1 VRTIRGRL
9 TFWYTVALTA
19 TVLVFGT
26 ALYLERRQSSV
37 RELDQRLA
45 LEADFA
51 RRWLNESFNVLT
63 TLVRPNDPQE
73 LQQGV
78 AANFEGVRDLLLVFD
93 RQGKTL
99 YINDPVRQLNFA
111 AIERLAAI
119 PGAAPARAGEGTATL
134 AGGEP
139 PMRYALLPVDGAG
152 PEVGAV
158 VVAARLSAVAFG
170 PADLLQSMVLV
181 VPLILVAS
189 GVLGWFLAGRAMRPV
204 DQLMDE
210 VQEVTDGRSLHR
222 RVLVPTSGDELA
234 RLAVTL
240 NEMFS
245 RLEQSFSQLRRF
257 TADASH
263 ELKTPLTV
271 LRTGI
276 ERSLVHP
283 GTPPE
288 VLESL
293 DTTLEQ
299 LNQLNELVDSLLTL
313 ARADEGRAPLA
324 LEVADLRALVVDV
337 GETAEMLAEQHGLES
352 RVVVPGHPVEVRVD
366 AHRMQQLLLNLVTN
380 AVKYTPAGGSVE
392 LLLEEEPE
400 AGEGDGV
407 RLIVRD
413 SGIGIAAVD
422 VPHIFDR
429 FWRADP
435 ARSRTGDRPGVGL
448 GLAITKWIAEAHGG
462 SIAVRSR
469 PGRGSSFTVT
479 LPRAGGG
486 GVADRG

>member
-1 VRTIRGRL
+1 MRTIRGRL
-9 TFWYTVALTA
+9 SFWYTVALTA
-19 TVLVFGT
+19 TVVVFGS

-51 RRWLNESFNVLT
+51 RRWLNESYNVLS

-93 RQGKTL
+93 RQGRTL

-111 AIERLAAI
+111 ALERLASL
-119 PGAAPARAGEGTATL
+119 PGPAPAAAAIGTSPL
-134 AGGEP
+134 PGGEP
-139 PMRYALLPVDGAG
+139 PMRYVLLPVDEAG

-158 VVAARLSAVAFG
+158 VVAAGLSAVAFG
-170 PADLLQSMVLV
+170 PADLLRSMMLV
-181 VPLILVAS
+181 VPLILLAS
-189 GVLGWFLAGRAMRPV
+189 GVLGWFLAGRAIRPV
-204 DQLMDE
+204 EQLMDE

-271 LRTGI
+271 LRAGV

-283 GTPPE
+283 GTPSE
-288 VLESL
+288 VLEAL
-293 DTTLEQ
+293 DVTLEQ
-299 LNQLNELVDSLLTL
+299 LNQLNELVDSLLML

-324 LEVADLRALVVDV
+324 VEEEDLRALVIDV
-337 GETAEMLAEQHGLES
+337 GETAEMLAEQHGLVAK
-352 RVVVPGHPVEVRVD
+352 VVVPDHPVRVPVD
-366 AHRMQQLLLNLVTN
+366 AHRMHQLLLNLVTN

-392 LLLEEEPE
+392 VLLEEAEDG
-400 AGEGDGV
+400 GEV
-407 RLIVRD
+407 RLVVRD
-413 SGIGIAAVD
+413 TGIGIASVD
-422 VPHIFDR
+422 LPHIFDR

-462 SIAVRSR
+462 TIAVRSR
-469 PGRGSSFTVT
+469 PGRGTSFIVT
-479 LPRAGGG
+479 LPRVGGG
-486 GVADRG
+486 GAGDAG

>member
-1 VRTIRGRL
+1 MSTIRGRL

-37 RELDQRLA
+37 RELDARLT

-51 RRWLNESFNVLT
+51 RRWLNESYHVLST
-63 TLVRPNDPQE
+63 VLRPTDPHE

-93 RQGKTL
+93 RTGRTL

-111 AIERLAAI
+111 AIERLASLF
-119 PGAAPARAGEGTATL
+119 GRAGTADSTGTAVL
-134 AGGEP
+134 PAGEK
-139 PMRYALLPVDGAG
+139 PMRYVTLAVDGAG
-152 PEVGAV
+152 AEVGAV
-158 VVAARLSAVAFG
+158 VVAAPLSAVAFG
-170 PADLLQSMVLV
+170 PADLLRSMVLV
-181 VPLILVAS
+181 VPLILLAS

-204 DQLMDE
+204 ERLMDE
-210 VQEVTDGRSLHR
+210 VQDMTDGGSLHR
-222 RVLVPTSGDELA
+222 RVAVPTSGDELA

-240 NEMFS
+240 NAMFS

-271 LRTGI
+271 LRAGV

-288 VLESL
+288 VLEAL

-299 LNQLNELVDSLLTL
+299 INRLNELVDSLLML
-313 ARADEGRAPLA
+313 ARADEGRAPLV
-324 LEVADLRALVVDV
+324 LEAQDLRPLVVDV
-337 GETAEMLAEQHGLES
+337 GETAGMLAEQHGLTTQVS
-352 RVVVPGHPVEVRVD
+352 VPDHAVMVCVD
-366 AHRMQQLLLNLVTN
+366 PHRMQQLLLNLVTN
-380 AVKYTPAGGSVE
+380 AVKYTPAGGSVSVA
-392 LLLEEEPE
+392 LQDGEE
-400 AGEGDGV
+400 GV
-407 RLIVRD
+407 RVVVRD
-413 SGIGIAAVD
+413 TGIGIASVD
-422 VPHIFDR
+422 LPHIFDR

-462 SIAVRSR
+462 TIAVQSR
-469 PGRGSSFTVT
+469 PGRGSSFVVT

-486 GVADRG
+486 GAADQA

>member
-1 VRTIRGRL
+1 MNTIRGRL

-51 RRWLNESFNVLT
+51 RRWLNESYNVLS

-93 RQGKTL
+93 RAGRTL

-111 AIERLAAI
+111 AIERLTALAG
-119 PGAAPARAGEGTATL
+119 PAPVPSSTGTALLPAGE
-134 AGGEP
+134 ES
-139 PMRYALLPVDGAG
+139 MRFVTLPVDGAG
-152 PEVGAV
+152 AEVGAI
-158 VVAARLSAVAFG
+158 VVAAPLSAVAFG
-170 PADLLQSMVLV
+170 PADLLQSMMLV
-181 VPLILVAS
+181 VPLILLAS

-204 DQLMDE
+204 DRLMDE

-222 RVLVPTSGDELA
+222 RVAVPTSGDELA

-240 NEMFS
+240 NAMFS
-245 RLEQSFSQLRRF
+245 RLEQSFNQLRRF

-271 LRTGI
+271 LRTGV
-276 ERSLVHP
+276 ERSLTHP
-283 GTPPE
+283 GTPAE
-288 VLESL
+288 VLEAM
-293 DTTLEQ
+293 DTTLGQ
-299 LNQLNELVDSLLTL
+299 LNHLNELVDSLLML

-324 LEVADLRALVVDV
+324 LEVRDLRALVVDV
-337 GETAEMLAEQHGLES
+337 GETAEMLGEQHGLTTE
-352 RVVVPGHPVEVRVD
+352 VTVPEHPVEVRVD
-366 AHRMQQLLLNLVTN
+366 DHRMQQLLLNLVTN
-380 AVKYTPAGGSVE
+380 AVKYTPAGGSVS
-392 LLLEEEPE
+392 LALQDVEEG
-400 AGEGDGV
+400 ARV
-407 RLIVRD
+407 VVRD
-413 SGIGIAAVD
+413 TGIGIASVD
-422 VPHIFDR
+422 LPHIFDR

-448 GLAITKWIAEAHGG
+448 GLAITQWIAEAHGG
-462 SIAVRSR
+462 TITVQSR
-469 PGRGSSFTVT
+469 PGRGSSFVVT
-479 LPRAGGG
+479 LPRAGAGG
-486 GVADRG
+486 EGAGG

>member
-1 VRTIRGRL
+1 VNTIRGRL

-26 ALYLERRQSSV
+26 ALYLERRQTSE
-37 RELDQRLA
+37 RELDARLG

-51 RRWLNESFNVLT
+51 RRWLNESYSVLST
-63 TLVRPNDPQE
+63 VLRPTDPQE

-93 RQGKTL
+93 RNGRTL

-111 AIERLAAI
+111 AIERLVSLAGPSPIAPAI
-119 PGAAPARAGEGTATL
+119 GTADLPAGTPPVRYATLPVEGAGAEVGSIIVAAP
-134 AGGEP
+134 
-139 PMRYALLPVDGAG
+139 
-152 PEVGAV
+152 
-158 VVAARLSAVAFG
+158 LSAVAFG
-170 PADLLQSMVLV
+170 PAELLRSMMLI

-189 GVLGWFLAGRAMRPV
+189 TVLGWFLAGRAMRPV
-204 DQLMDE
+204 ERLMDE

-222 RVLVPTSGDELA
+222 RVAVPTSGDELA

-240 NEMFS
+240 NAMFS

-271 LRTGI
+271 LRAGV

-288 VLESL
+288 VLEAL

-313 ARADEGRAPLA
+313 ARADEGRSPLV
-324 LEVADLRALVVDV
+324 LEVRDLRTLVEDV
-337 GETAEMLAEQHGLES
+337 GETAGILAEQHGLTAQV
-352 RVVVPGHPVEVRVD
+352 RVPDHPVEVRVD
-366 AHRMQQLLLNLVTN
+366 PHRMHQLLLNLVTN
-380 AVKYTPAGGSVE
+380 AVKYTPAGGSVTI
-392 LLLEEEPE
+392 LLEEVEE
-400 AGEGDGV
+400 GV
-407 RLIVRD
+407 RLSVRD
-413 SGIGIAAVD
+413 TGIGIASVD
-422 VPHIFDR
+422 LPHIFDR

-462 SIAVRSR
+462 TISVQSR
-469 PGRGSSFTVT
+469 PGRGSNFVVA
-479 LPRAGGG
+479 LPAAGGSG
-486 GVADRG
+486 AVIEG

>member
-1 VRTIRGRL
+1 VTTIRGRL

-26 ALYLERRQSSV
+26 ALYLERRQSSL

-51 RRWLNESFNVLT
+51 RRWLNESYNVLS

-78 AANFEGVRDLLLVFD
+78 AANFEGVRDLLVVFD
-93 RQGKTL
+93 RQGRTL

-111 AIERLAAI
+111 AVEALVALAG
-119 PGAAPARAGEGTATL
+119 PAPAVAATGTAVL
-134 AGGEP
+134 PGGEQ
-139 PMRYALLPVDGAG
+139 PMRHVTLPVDGAG

-158 VVAARLSAVAFG
+158 VVAAPLSAVAFG
-170 PADLLQSMVLV
+170 PADLLQSMILV
-181 VPLILVAS
+181 VPLILIAS

-204 DQLMDE
+204 ERLMDE

-222 RVLVPTSGDELA
+222 RVAVPTSGDELA

-240 NEMFS
+240 NAMFS

-271 LRTGI
+271 LRAGL
-276 ERSLVHP
+276 ERSLTHP

-288 VLESL
+288 VLEAL
-293 DTTLEQ
+293 DTNLEQ
-299 LNQLNELVDSLLTL
+299 LNQLNELVDSLLML

-324 LEVADLRALVVDV
+324 LEVQDLRALVVDV
-337 GETAEMLAEQHGLES
+337 GETAGMLAEQQGLTA
-352 RVVVPGHPVEVRVD
+352 RVTVPDHPVEARVD
-366 AHRMQQLLLNLVTN
+366 PHRMQQLLLNLVTN
-380 AVKYTPAGGSVE
+380 AVKYTPAGGSV
-392 LLLEEEPE
+392 LVSLEDVEEG
-400 AGEGDGV
+400 A
-407 RLIVRD
+407 RLTVRD
-413 SGIGIAAVD
+413 SGIGIASVD
-422 VPHIFDR
+422 LPHIFDR

-462 SIAVRSR
+462 TITVQSR
-469 PGRGSSFTVT
+469 PGRGSSFVVT
-479 LPRAGGG
+479 LPRAGGSEAATQG
-486 GVADRG
+486 

>member
-1 VRTIRGRL
+1 MSTIRGRL

-51 RRWLNESFNVLT
+51 RRWLNESYTVLN
-63 TLVRPNDPQE
+63 TLVRSTDPPE
-73 LQQGV
+73 LEQGV

-93 RQGKTL
+93 RHGRTL

-111 AIERLAAI
+111 AIEALASLVG
-119 PGAAPARAGEGTATL
+119 PSPTPAATGTASVP
-134 AGGEP
+134 GGEQ
-139 PMRYALLPVDGAG
+139 PMRYVTLPVNDAG
-152 PEVGAV
+152 SEVGAL
-158 VVAARLSAVAFG
+158 VVAARMSAVAFG
-170 PADLLQSMVLV
+170 PADLLRSMVLV
-181 VPLILVAS
+181 VPLILLAS
-189 GVLGWFLAGRAMRPV
+189 GVLGWFLAGRAIRPV
-204 DQLMDE
+204 ERLMDE

-222 RVLVPTSGDELA
+222 RVAVPNSGDELA

-240 NEMFS
+240 NAMFS

-263 ELKTPLTV
+263 ELKTPLMV
-271 LRTGI
+271 LRAGV

-283 GTPPE
+283 GTPAE
-288 VLESL
+288 VLEAL
-293 DTTLEQ
+293 DTTLGQ

-324 LEVADLRALVVDV
+324 LEVRDLRALVVDV
-337 GETAEMLAEQHGLES
+337 GETAEMLGEQHGLTT
-352 RVVVPGHPVEVRVD
+352 RVTVPDHPVEVPVD
-366 AHRMQQLLLNLVTN
+366 PHRMHQLLLNLVTN
-380 AVKYTPAGGSVE
+380 AVKYTPAGGSVAVS
-392 LLLEEEPE
+392 LEEVEE
-400 AGEGDGV
+400 GV
-407 RLIVRD
+407 RLTVRD
-413 SGIGIAAVD
+413 TGIGIASVD

-462 SIAVRSR
+462 SISVHSR
-469 PGRGSSFTVT
+469 PGRGSSFEVL
-479 LPRAGGG
+479 LPKAGAGGVGAG
-486 GVADRG
+486 G

>member
-1 VRTIRGRL
+1 MNTIRGRL

-51 RRWLNESFNVLT
+51 RRWINESYNVLS
-63 TLVRPNDPQE
+63 TLVRPNDPRE

-93 RQGKTL
+93 RQGRTL

-111 AIERLAAI
+111 AIERLAAL
-119 PGAAPARAGEGTATL
+119 PGPAPVVGVTGTAVL
-134 AGGEP
+134 PGNEP
-139 PMRYALLPVDGAG
+139 PMRYAQLPVDGAG
-152 PEVGAV
+152 TEVGAV

-204 DQLMDE
+204 ERLMDE

-240 NEMFS
+240 NEMFA

-271 LRTGI
+271 LRAGV
-276 ERSLVHP
+276 ERSLIHP

-288 VLESL
+288 VLEAL
-293 DTTLEQ
+293 DTNLEQ
-299 LNQLNELVDSLLTL
+299 LNKLNELMDSLLTL

-324 LEVADLRALVVDV
+324 LEEADLRALVVDV
-337 GETAEMLAEQHGLES
+337 GETAEMLAEQHDLRM
-352 RVVVPGHPVEVRVD
+352 RVAVPEHPVQVLVD
-366 AHRMQQLLLNLVTN
+366 SHRMHQLLLNLVTN
-380 AVKYTPAGGSVE
+380 AVKYTPAGGWVE
-392 LLLEEEPE
+392 VLLEEE
-400 AGEGDGV
+400 GEKV
-407 RLIVRD
+407 RLVVRD
-413 SGIGIAAVD
+413 SGIGIASVD
-422 VPHIFDR
+422 LPHIFDR

-462 SIAVRSR
+462 TISVQSR
-469 PGRGSSFTVT
+469 PGRGSSFVVT
-479 LPRAGGG
+479 LPRAGAGG
-486 GVADRG
+486 PAAGA

>member
-1 VRTIRGRL
+1 VSTIRGRL

-51 RRWLNESFNVLT
+51 RRWLNESYTVLNA
-63 TLVRPNDPQE
+63 LVRPTEPRE
-73 LQQGV
+73 LEQGV

-99 YINDPVRQLNFA
+99 YINDPVRALNFA
-111 AIERLAAI
+111 AVERLASL
-119 PGAAPARAGEGTATL
+119 PGPAPATAGTGTAFL
-134 AGGEP
+134 PAGEP
-139 PMRYALLPVDGAG
+139 PMRYVILPVEEAG
-152 PEVGAV
+152 GEVGAL

-170 PADLLQSMVLV
+170 PADLLRSMVLV
-181 VPLILVAS
+181 VPLILLAS

-204 DQLMDE
+204 ERLMDE

-222 RVLVPTSGDELA
+222 RVAVPTSGDELA

-240 NEMFS
+240 NAMFS
-245 RLEQSFSQLRRF
+245 RLEQSFGQLRRF

-263 ELKTPLTV
+263 ELKTPLMV
-271 LRTGI
+271 LRAGV
-276 ERSLVHP
+276 ERSLIHP

-288 VLESL
+288 VLEAL
-293 DTTLEQ
+293 DTTLGQ

-324 LEVADLRALVVDV
+324 VEPCDLRALVVDV
-337 GETAEMLAEQHGLES
+337 GETAEMLGEQHGLMS
-352 RVVVPGHPVEVRVD
+352 RVTVPGHVVEVAVD
-366 AHRMQQLLLNLVTN
+366 PHRMQQLLLNLVTN
-380 AVKYTPAGGSVE
+380 AVKYTPSGGSVE
-392 LLLEEEPE
+392 ISLEEVGTE
-400 AGEGDGV
+400 V
-407 RLIVRD
+407 RLSVRD
-413 SGIGIAAVD
+413 TGIGIASVD
-422 VPHIFDR
+422 LPHIFDR

-462 SIAVRSR
+462 TIAVRSR
-469 PGRGSSFTVT
+469 PGRGSTFVVT
-479 LPRAGGG
+479 LPRTGAGG
-486 GVADRG
+486 ATPQA

>member
-1 VRTIRGRL
+1 
-9 TFWYTVALTA
+9 
-19 TVLVFGT
+19 
-26 ALYLERRQSSV
+26 
-37 RELDQRLA
+37 
-45 LEADFA
+45 
-51 RRWLNESFNVLT
+51 
-63 TLVRPNDPQE
+63 
-73 LQQGV
+73 
-78 AANFEGVRDLLLVFD
+78 
-93 RQGKTL
+93 
-99 YINDPVRQLNFA
+99 
-111 AIERLAAI
+111 
-119 PGAAPARAGEGTATL
+119 
-134 AGGEP
+134 
-139 PMRYALLPVDGAG
+139 
-152 PEVGAV
+152 

>member
-1 VRTIRGRL
+1 MSTIRGRL

-51 RRWLNESFNVLT
+51 RRWLNESYTVLN
-63 TLVRPNDPQE
+63 TLVRSTDPPE
-73 LQQGV
+73 LEQGV

-93 RQGKTL
+93 RHGRTL

-111 AIERLAAI
+111 AIEGLASL
-119 PGAAPARAGEGTATL
+119 AGPSPTPPTTGTASVP
-134 AGGEP
+134 GGEQ
-139 PMRYALLPVDGAG
+139 PMRYVILPVNDAG
-152 PEVGAV
+152 NEVGAL

-170 PADLLQSMVLV
+170 PADLLRSMILV
-181 VPLILVAS
+181 VPLILLAS

-204 DQLMDE
+204 QRLMDE

-222 RVLVPTSGDELA
+222 RVAVPNSGDELA

-240 NEMFS
+240 NAMFS

-263 ELKTPLTV
+263 ELKTPLMV
-271 LRTGI
+271 LRAGV

-283 GTPPE
+283 GTPAE
-288 VLESL
+288 VLEAL
-293 DTTLEQ
+293 DTTLGQ

-324 LEVADLRALVVDV
+324 LEVRDLRALVVDV
-337 GETAEMLAEQHGLES
+337 GETAEMLGEQHGLTT
-352 RVVVPGHPVEVRVD
+352 RVTVPDHPVEVPVD
-366 AHRMQQLLLNLVTN
+366 PHRMHQLLLNLVTN
-380 AVKYTPAGGSVE
+380 AVKYTPAGGSVAVS
-392 LLLEEEPE
+392 LEEVEE
-400 AGEGDGV
+400 GV
-407 RLIVRD
+407 RLTVRD
-413 SGIGIAAVD
+413 TGIGIASVD

-462 SIAVRSR
+462 SISVHSR
-469 PGRGSSFTVT
+469 PGRGSSFEVL
-479 LPRAGGG
+479 LPRARAG
-486 GVADRG
+486 GVGAEG

>member
-1 VRTIRGRL
+1 MRTIRGRL

-51 RRWLNESFNVLT
+51 RRWLNESYQVLST
-63 TLVRPNDPQE
+63 VLRPTDPQE
-73 LQQGV
+73 IQPGV

-93 RQGKTL
+93 RAGRTL
-99 YINDPVRQLNFA
+99 YLNDPVRQLNFA
-111 AIERLAAI
+111 AIERLVALVG
-119 PGAAPARAGEGTATL
+119 PAPVGSSIGTAVLPAGEG
-134 AGGEP
+134 
-139 PMRYALLPVDGAG
+139 PMRHVTLPVDGAG
-152 PEVGAV
+152 TEVGAV
-158 VVAARLSAVAFG
+158 VVAAPLSAVAFG
-170 PADLLQSMVLV
+170 PADLVQSMVLI
-181 VPLILVAS
+181 VPLILLSSV
-189 GVLGWFLAGRAMRPV
+189 VLGWFLAGRAMRPV
-204 DQLMDE
+204 ERLMDE

-222 RVLVPTSGDELA
+222 RVAVPTSGDELA

-240 NEMFS
+240 NAMFS

-271 LRTGI
+271 LRTGV

-283 GTPPE
+283 GIPPE
-288 VLESL
+288 VLEAL

-299 LNQLNELVDSLLTL
+299 LNQLNELVDSLLML

-324 LEVADLRALVVDV
+324 LEVQDLRALVVDV
-337 GETAEMLAEQHGLES
+337 GETAEMLGEQHGLS
-352 RVVVPGHPVEVRVD
+352 TRVVVPDHAVAVPVD

-380 AVKYTPAGGSVE
+380 AVKYTPAGGSVGVV
-392 LLLEEEPE
+392 LEDE
-400 AGEGDGV
+400 GEGV
-407 RLIVRD
+407 RLTVRD
-413 SGIGIAAVD
+413 TGIGIASVD
-422 VPHIFDR
+422 LPHIFDR

-435 ARSRTGDRPGVGL
+435 ARSRTGNRPGVGL

-462 SIAVRSR
+462 TIAVQSR
-469 PGRGSSFTVT
+469 PGRGSSFVVY
-479 LPRAGGG
+479 LPRTGASGPGDEG
-486 GVADRG
+486 

>member
-1 VRTIRGRL
+1 MTTIRGRL

-51 RRWLNESFNVLT
+51 RRWLHESYHVLN
-63 TLVRPNDPQE
+63 TLVRPTDPRE
-73 LQQGV
+73 LEQGV

-93 RQGKTL
+93 RQGRTL

-111 AIERLAAI
+111 AIERLGSL
-119 PGAAPARAGEGTATL
+119 PGPAPTVASTGTANLPAGEQ
-134 AGGEP
+134 
-139 PMRYALLPVDGAG
+139 PMRYVILPVSDAG
-152 PEVGAV
+152 NEVGAL

-170 PADLLQSMVLV
+170 PADLLRSMVLV
-181 VPLILVAS
+181 VPLILLAS
-189 GVLGWFLAGRAMRPV
+189 AVLGWFLAGRAMRPV
-204 DQLMDE
+204 ERLMDE

-222 RVLVPTSGDELA
+222 RVAVPTSGDELA

-240 NEMFS
+240 NAMFS

-263 ELKTPLTV
+263 ELKTPLMV
-271 LRTGI
+271 LRAGV

-288 VLESL
+288 VLEAL
-293 DTTLEQ
+293 DTTLGQ

-313 ARADEGRAPLA
+313 ARADEGRAPLT
-324 LEVADLRALVVDV
+324 LEVRDLRALVVDV
-337 GETAEMLAEQHGLES
+337 GETAEMLGEQHGLTT
-352 RVVVPGHPVEVRVD
+352 RVTVPDHPVEVSVD
-366 AHRMQQLLLNLVTN
+366 PHRMQQLLLNLVTN
-380 AVKYTPAGGSVE
+380 AVKYTPAGGSVAVS
-392 LLLEEEPE
+392 LEEVEE
-400 AGEGDGV
+400 GV
-407 RLIVRD
+407 RLTVRD
-413 SGIGIAAVD
+413 TGIGIASVD
-422 VPHIFDR
+422 LPHIFDR

-462 SIAVRSR
+462 AIAVQSR
-469 PGRGSSFTVT
+469 PGRGSGFVVT
-479 LPRAGGG
+479 LPRAGAG
-486 GVADRG
+486 GVTKEG

>member
-1 VRTIRGRL
+1 VNTIRGRL
-9 TFWYTVALTA
+9 TFWYTVALTV

-26 ALYLERRQSSV
+26 ALYLERRQSSL
-37 RELDQRLA
+37 RELDQRLT

-51 RRWLNESFNVLT
+51 RRWLNESYNVLS
-63 TLVRPNDPQE
+63 TLVRPNDPRE

-93 RQGKTL
+93 REGRTL

-111 AIERLAAI
+111 AIERLAAL
-119 PGAAPARAGEGTATL
+119 PGPAPVEEVTGTAVLRAGEET
-134 AGGEP
+134 
-139 PMRYALLPVDGAG
+139 MRYVSLPVDAAG
-152 PEVGAV
+152 PEVGSV
-158 VVAARLSAVAFG
+158 VVAAPLSAVAFG
-170 PADLLQSMVLV
+170 PGDLLQSMALI
-181 VPLILVAS
+181 VPFILIAS

-204 DQLMDE
+204 ERLMDE

-222 RVLVPTSGDELA
+222 RVAVPTSGDELA

-240 NEMFS
+240 NAMFS

-271 LRTGI
+271 LRAGV
-276 ERSLVHP
+276 ERSLVNP

-288 VLESL
+288 VLEAL
-293 DTTLEQ
+293 DTTLGQ

-324 LEVADLRALVVDV
+324 MEVRDLRELVTDV
-337 GETAEMLAEQHGLES
+337 GETAEMLGEQHGLTT
-352 RVVVPGHPVEVRVD
+352 RVAVPDHPVEVRVD
-366 AHRMQQLLLNLVTN
+366 PHRMQQLLLNLVTN
-380 AVKYTPAGGSVE
+380 AVKYTPAGGSVGVA
-392 LLLEEEPE
+392 LQDTEE
-400 AGEGDGV
+400 GV
-407 RLIVRD
+407 RVVVRD
-413 SGIGIAAVD
+413 TGIGIASVD
-422 VPHIFDR
+422 LPHIFDR

-462 SIAVRSR
+462 TIEVQSR
-469 PGRGSSFTVT
+469 PGRGSSFVVT
-479 LPRAGGG
+479 LPRAGAGEAAEQG
-486 GVADRG
+486 

>member
-9 TFWYTVALTA
+9 SFWYTVALTA
-19 TVLVFGT
+19 TVVVFGS

-51 RRWLNESFNVLT
+51 RRWLNESYNVLS

-93 RQGKTL
+93 RQGRTL

-111 AIERLAAI
+111 AIERLASL
-119 PGAAPARAGEGTATL
+119 PGPAPAAAAIGTSPL
-134 AGGEP
+134 PGGEP
-139 PMRYALLPVDGAG
+139 PMRYVLLPVDEAG

-158 VVAARLSAVAFG
+158 VVAAGLSAVAFG
-170 PADLLQSMVLV
+170 PADLLRSMMLV
-181 VPLILVAS
+181 VPLILLAS
-189 GVLGWFLAGRAMRPV
+189 GVLGWFLAGRAIRPV
-204 DQLMDE
+204 EQLMDE

-271 LRTGI
+271 LRAGV

-283 GTPPE
+283 GTPSE
-288 VLESL
+288 VLEAL
-293 DTTLEQ
+293 DVTLEQ
-299 LNQLNELVDSLLTL
+299 LNQLNELVDSLLML

-324 LEVADLRALVVDV
+324 VEEEDLRALVIDV
-337 GETAEMLAEQHGLES
+337 GETAEMLAEQHGLVAK
-352 RVVVPGHPVEVRVD
+352 VVVPDHPVRVPVD
-366 AHRMQQLLLNLVTN
+366 AHRMHQLLLNLVTN

-392 LLLEEEPE
+392 VLLEEAEDG
-400 AGEGDGV
+400 GEV
-407 RLIVRD
+407 RLVVRD
-413 SGIGIAAVD
+413 TGIGIASVD
-422 VPHIFDR
+422 LPHIFDR

-462 SIAVRSR
+462 TIAVRSR
-469 PGRGSSFTVT
+469 PGRGTSFIVT
-479 LPRAGGG
+479 LPRVGGG
-486 GVADRG
+486 GAGDAG

>member
-1 VRTIRGRL
+1 MNTIRGRL

-51 RRWLNESFNVLT
+51 RRWLNESYNILS
-63 TLVRPNDPQE
+63 TLVRPNDPRE

-93 RQGKTL
+93 RDGRPL
-99 YINDPVRQLNFA
+99 YLNDPTRQLNFA
-111 AIERLAAI
+111 AIERLAAL
-119 PGAAPARAGEGTATL
+119 PGPAPTTAAIGTTLLPA
-134 AGGEP
+134 GEP
-139 PMRYALLPVDGAG
+139 PMRFVTLPVDGAG

-158 VVAARLSAVAFG
+158 VVAAALSAVAFG
-170 PADLLQSMVLV
+170 PADLLRSMVLV
-181 VPLILVAS
+181 MPLILLAS

-204 DQLMDE
+204 ERLMDE

-222 RVLVPTSGDELA
+222 RVAVPSSGDEVA

-240 NEMFS
+240 NAMFS
-245 RLEQSFSQLRRF
+245 RLEQSFNQLRRF

-271 LRTGI
+271 LRAGV

-288 VLESL
+288 VLEAL

-299 LNQLNELVDSLLTL
+299 LNQLNELVDSLLML

-324 LEVADLRALVVDV
+324 LEEADLRALVVDV
-337 GETAEMLAEQHGLES
+337 GETAEMLAEQHGLEA
-352 RVVVPGHPVEVRVD
+352 RVSVPGRPVQVRVD

-380 AVKYTPAGGSVE
+380 AVKYTPSGGWVE
-392 LLLEEEPE
+392 LLLEDDD
-400 AGEGDGV
+400 AGV
-407 RLIVRD
+407 RLVVRD
-413 SGIGIAAVD
+413 SGIGIASVD
-422 VPHIFDR
+422 LPHIFDR

-462 SIAVRSR
+462 TIGVQSR
-469 PGRGSSFTVT
+469 PGRGSSFVVT

-486 GVADRG
+486 GPPGAG

>member
-1 VRTIRGRL
+1 MNTIRGRL

-51 RRWLNESFNVLT
+51 RRWLNESYAVLS
-63 TLVRPNDPQE
+63 TLVRPTDPRE

-93 RQGKTL
+93 RTGRPL
-99 YINDPVRQLNFA
+99 YINDPARQLNFA
-111 AIERLAAI
+111 AVERLAAL
-119 PGAAPARAGEGTATL
+119 PGPAPVAAAIGTTLLPAGEPAMRFAT
-134 AGGEP
+134 
-139 PMRYALLPVDGAG
+139 LPVDGAG

-158 VVAARLSAVAFG
+158 VVAAALSAVAFG
-170 PADLLQSMVLV
+170 PAELLGSMVLV
-181 VPLILVAS
+181 MPLILLAS

-204 DQLMDE
+204 EQLMDE

-222 RVLVPTSGDELA
+222 RVAVPSSGDEVA
-234 RLAVTL
+234 RLAITL
-240 NEMFS
+240 NAMFS

-271 LRTGI
+271 LRAGV

-288 VLESL
+288 VLEAL

-299 LNQLNELVDSLLTL
+299 LNQLNELVDSLLML
-313 ARADEGRAPLA
+313 ARADEGRVPLA
-324 LEVADLRALVVDV
+324 LEEADLRALVVDV
-337 GETAEMLAEQHGLES
+337 GETAEMLAEQHGLEA
-352 RVVVPGHPVEVRVD
+352 RVSVPEHPVQVRVD

-380 AVKYTPAGGSVE
+380 AVKYTPAGGWVE
-392 LLLEEEPE
+392 LLLEDEE
-400 AGEGDGV
+400 AGA
-407 RLIVRD
+407 RLVVRD
-413 SGIGIAAVD
+413 SGIGIASVD
-422 VPHIFDR
+422 LPHIFDR

-462 SIAVRSR
+462 TIAVQSR
-469 PGRGSSFTVT
+469 PGRGSSFVVT

-486 GVADRG
+486 GAPDAG

>member
-19 TVLVFGT
+19 TVVVFGS

-51 RRWLNESFNVLT
+51 RRWLNESYNVLS
-63 TLVRPNDPQE
+63 TLVRPNDPRE

-93 RQGKTL
+93 RQGRTL

-111 AIERLAAI
+111 AIERLASL
-119 PGAAPARAGEGTATL
+119 PGPAPAAASIGTEAL
-134 AGGEP
+134 PGGEP

-158 VVAARLSAVAFG
+158 VVAAGLSAVAFG
-170 PADLLQSMVLV
+170 PADLLQSMMLV

-189 GVLGWFLAGRAMRPV
+189 GVLGWFLAGRAIRPV
-204 DQLMDE
+204 EQLMDE

-271 LRTGI
+271 LRAGV

-283 GTPPE
+283 GTPSE
-288 VLESL
+288 VLEEL
-293 DTTLEQ
+293 DVTLEQ
-299 LNQLNELVDSLLTL
+299 LNQLNELVDSLLML

-324 LEVADLRALVVDV
+324 VEEEDLRALVIDV
-337 GETAEMLAEQHGLES
+337 GETAEMLAEQHGLMA
-352 RVVVPGHPVEVRVD
+352 RVVVPGHPVRVPVD
-366 AHRMQQLLLNLVTN
+366 AHRMHQLLLNLVTN

-392 LLLEEEPE
+392 VQLEE
-400 AGEGDGV
+400 AEGRKEV
-407 RLIVRD
+407 RLVVRD
-413 SGIGIAAVD
+413 TGIGIASVD
-422 VPHIFDR
+422 LPHIFDR

-462 SIAVRSR
+462 TITVRSR
-469 PGRGSSFTVT
+469 PGRGTSFIVT
-479 LPRAGGG
+479 LPRAGGSG
-486 GVADRG
+486 EEDAG

>member
-1 VRTIRGRL
+1 VKTIRGRL

-26 ALYLERRQSSV
+26 ALYLERRQSSL

-51 RRWLNESFNVLT
+51 RRWLNESYQVLST
-63 TLVRPNDPQE
+63 VLRPDDPQE
-73 LQQGV
+73 IQPGV
-78 AANFEGVRDLLLVFD
+78 AANFEGVRDLLLVFNRD
-93 RQGKTL
+93 GRTL

-111 AIERLAAI
+111 AIERLVALAGPAPITSAI
-119 PGAAPARAGEGTATL
+119 GTAVL
-134 AGGEP
+134 PAGAE
-139 PMRYALLPVDGAG
+139 PMRYVTLPVDGAG
-152 PEVGAV
+152 TEVGAV
-158 VVAARLSAVAFG
+158 VVAAGLSAVAFG
-170 PADLLQSMVLV
+170 PADLARSMILV
-181 VPLILVAS
+181 VPLILLAS
-189 GVLGWFLAGRAMRPV
+189 AVLGWFLAGRAMRPV
-204 DQLMDE
+204 ERLMDE

-222 RVLVPTSGDELA
+222 RVAVPTSGDELA
-234 RLAVTL
+234 RLALTL
-240 NEMFS
+240 NAMFS

-271 LRTGI
+271 LRTGV

-288 VLESL
+288 VLEAL
-293 DTTLEQ
+293 DATLDQ
-299 LNQLNELVDSLLTL
+299 LNQLNELVDSLLML
-313 ARADEGRAPLA
+313 ARADEGRSPLA
-324 LEVADLRALVVDV
+324 VEIQDLRALVVDV
-337 GETAEMLAEQHGLES
+337 GETAEMLGEQHGL
-352 RVVVPGHPVEVRVD
+352 RTQVVVPDHAVEVPFD

-380 AVKYTPAGGSVE
+380 AVKYTPSGGAVAVV
-392 LLLEEEPE
+392 LED
-400 AGEGDGV
+400 GEDGV
-407 RLIVRD
+407 RLTVRD
-413 SGIGIAAVD
+413 TGIGIASVD

-462 SIAVRSR
+462 TISVQSR
-469 PGRGSSFTVT
+469 PGRGSSFVVN

-486 GVADRG
+486 GVAAKG